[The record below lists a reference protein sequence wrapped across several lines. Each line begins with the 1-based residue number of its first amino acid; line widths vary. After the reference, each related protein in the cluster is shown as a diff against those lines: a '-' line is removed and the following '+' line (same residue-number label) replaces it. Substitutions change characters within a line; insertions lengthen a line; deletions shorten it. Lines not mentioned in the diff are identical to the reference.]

1 MISASNSWTVCV
13 SSDVEL
19 NFLVYVA
26 RAYSI
31 CDEYFDK
38 HGAWPNR
45 QVSLSDQLHHE
56 LETQWQDFW
65 NGSIQLKA
73 EAKIQ
78 QKAALESQAPDL
90 AVSHPMC
97 AQLNHN
103 HVSPFVLDQP
113 YFEAI
118 QHRGL
123 REALAAQWPSFIQ
136 WWNMPAGGQAAMQ
149 YWEHI
154 PDLIRYVREF
164 EIEAGRPIQSFH
176 LDVELIYNGPCKP
189 IEVTDEYVIM
199 PIRTDYLMKPDW
211 WNERFKERY

>member
-1 MISASNSWTVCV
+1 MISASNSWTICV

-45 QVSLSDQLHHE
+45 QVSLSDQLHQE
-56 LETQWQDFW
+56 LETQWHDFW
-65 NGSIQLKA
+65 SQSLQQKA
-73 EAKIQ
+73 EANIQ
-78 QKAALESQAPDL
+78 QRAASKSRSMDQVE
-90 AVSHPMC
+90 V

-118 QHRGL
+118 QHRG
-123 REALAAQWPSFIQ
+123 
-136 WWNMPAGGQAAMQ
+136 
-149 YWEHI
+149 
-154 PDLIRYVREF
+154 
-164 EIEAGRPIQSFH
+164 
-176 LDVELIYNGPCKP
+176 
-189 IEVTDEYVIM
+189 
-199 PIRTDYLMKPDW
+199 
-211 WNERFKERY
+211 

>member
-1 MISASNSWTVCV
+1 MISDPNSWSVCV

-45 QVSLSDQLHHE
+45 QVSLPDQLHQE
-56 LETQWQDFW
+56 LETQWHDFW
-65 NGSIQLKA
+65 NGSIQQKA

-78 QKAALESQAPDL
+78 QRAALKSRSKDQIEVA
-90 AVSHPMC
+90 H
-97 AQLNHN
+97 LNHN

-118 QHRGL
+118 QQQEL
-123 REALAAQWPSFIQ
+123 REALIEQWPSFIQ
-136 WWNMPAGGQAAMQ
+136 WWNMPAGGQAAMH

-176 LDVELIYNGPCKP
+176 LDVELIYNGPYKP

-199 PIRTDYLMKPDW
+199 PIRTAYLMKPDW